1 MDFREL
7 YALISVIGIIVVL
20 GGQFMLFKHQVSEL
34 QKKLDE
40 IAKALEKEKEERHQ
54 LLIQLYK
61 SFVLKDTYVLE
72 MTRIDTK
79 IRELEARSHDRK
91 AS

>member
-7 YALISVIGIIVVL
+7 YALLSIIGVIVIL

-72 MTRIDTK
+72 ITRIDTK
-79 IRELEARSHDRK
+79 IRELEARNHDRK